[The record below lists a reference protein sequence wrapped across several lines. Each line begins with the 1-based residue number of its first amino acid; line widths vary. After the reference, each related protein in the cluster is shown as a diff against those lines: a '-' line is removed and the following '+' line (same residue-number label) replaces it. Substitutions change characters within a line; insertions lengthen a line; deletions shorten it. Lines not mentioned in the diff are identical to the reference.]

1 MADFR
6 KAFTGDGKLKSA
18 DDIDPDGRTPKVNEP
33 EPKGK
38 DGTYTLRVLKSNG
51 VEVKQPVG
59 LSFKVEFE
67 VIECDNGRF
76 KPGTVV
82 CFLQHG
88 IIDPLDWAREYAIG
102 NCKEIVAAMYT
113 SKYGVEVNSADPNC
127 DGDSWVDVL
136 TLACAKEGSENETAF
151 AGAVIKTQVNT
162 AMSQGRRGGTP
173 RAFARLKH
181 TALPSQEKAA

>member
-6 KAFTGDGKLKSA
+6 KAFTGGGNLKSA
-18 DDIDPDGRTPKVNEP
+18 DDIDPDGRTPKINEP

-38 DGTYTLRVLKSNG
+38 DGTYTLRVLRSVG
-51 VEVKQPVG
+51 LEVKQPPG

-67 VIECDNGRF
+67 VIDCDNGRF

-82 CFLQHG
+82 GIIIHG
-88 IIDPLDWAREYAIG
+88 IVDQLDWKRAYAIG
-102 NCKEIVAAMYT
+102 NSKELVAALYT
-113 SKYGVEVNSADPNC
+113 SKYGVEVNPTDPTC

-136 TLACAKEGSENETAF
+136 TMACAAEGSENEKAF
-151 AGAVIKTQVNT
+151 TGAVIRTQANT
-162 AMSQGRRGGTP
+162 AMSQGRVTGKPSPFVRMI
-173 RAFARLKH
+173 H